1 MTFRIRKCLRWFL
14 PPISILLF
22 FGCIEVFLYAI
33 DFKSSLNLN
42 GNQIPFWA
50 RNAPS
55 ALSALDKMARTKKK
69 FTNDAYAYKEDLYLF
84 YKLRPNLEMTVSF
97 YDFSG
102 MKLEATFPSWSI
114 ITDED
119 GHRVASRQRSNA
131 QKGGVGL
138 KKIAFMGGSSF
149 FGWGTDYE
157 NTCAYQLELLMKD
170 HFSDEFS
177 QFINYAVPGYAMNQ
191 HLRLLKTMINR
202 GEIPDMIVL
211 DATSNCDV
219 RVSITD
225 KERER
230 IRLRPLSL
238 LRFHLGQFRFFQLFE
253 MWISQ
258 IRPNNLANDLK
269 LLREPIKDYQAYLE
283 DFIEI
288 VKANK
293 IMLIMVGICSGKDH
307 VDKMISIAGKN
318 RIPHVNFY
326 ELVSNY
332 TLDTEDIPFSGDEFE
347 MYHRVF
353 SSNILDK
360 NPSLY
365 LLFPDK
371 CHPNSTGHRVLAL
384 YLMQEINRKKLLN

>member
-1 MTFRIRKCLRWFL
+1 MTFRNRKCLRWFL

-22 FGCIEVFLYAI
+22 FGCFEVFLYAI
-33 DFKSSLNLN
+33 DFKPSLNIN
-42 GNQIPFWA
+42 GNQAPFWA

-55 ALSALDKMARTKKK
+55 ALHALEKMARTNKALS
-69 FTNDAYAYKEDLYLF
+69 NDAYAYEEDLYLF

-97 YDFSG
+97 YDLSG

-119 GHRVASRQRSNA
+119 GHRVASSQRSNA
-131 QKGGVGL
+131 QKGADF
-138 KKIAFMGGSSF
+138 KKIVFMGGSSM
-149 FGWGTDYE
+149 FGWGIDYE
-157 NTCAYQLELLMKD
+157 NTCAYQLEVLMMD
-170 HFSDEFS
+170 RFSDELT

-191 HLRLLKTMINR
+191 HLMLLKTMINR

-219 RVSITD
+219 QTSMTD

-230 IRLRPLSL
+230 IRLSPLSL
-238 LRFHLGQFRFFQLFE
+238 LRFHLGQFRFFQLLE
-253 MWISQ
+253 MSISR
-258 IRPNNLANDLK
+258 IRPNNMANDLR

-326 ELVSNY
+326 ELVSNC
-332 TLDTEDIPFSGDEFE
+332 TPDPEDIPFSGDEFE

-360 NPSLY
+360 DPSLY

-384 YLMQEINRKKLLN
+384 ALMQEINRKKLLN